1 MNKNQTTHSIEVY
14 MSEKRIKEFTN
25 LDDAII
31 WATPRPW
38 SHSLYFE
45 IWHKAELVQS
55 GTLKQILPQPERT

>member
-1 MNKNQTTHSIEVY
+1 MQTTNSIEVY
-14 MSEKRIKEFTN
+14 MSEKRIKEFIN

-45 IWHKAELVQS
+45 NWYKAELVQS
-55 GTLKQILPQPERT
+55 GILKQIV